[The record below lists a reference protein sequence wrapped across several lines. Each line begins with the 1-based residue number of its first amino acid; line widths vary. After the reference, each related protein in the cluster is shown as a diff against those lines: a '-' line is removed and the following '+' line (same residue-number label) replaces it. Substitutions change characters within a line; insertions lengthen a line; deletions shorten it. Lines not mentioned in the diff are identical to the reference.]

1 MLFSFRHFG
10 SVEWA
15 QALQKS
21 FVWPP
26 VSRSIEAAGSSLNKM
41 SIFVGIAASI
51 AVAMSGNSGGSHDGR
66 AYIGVGLHGRT
77 HLIDFIDRQLASTC
91 AREYSVVFLSRHT
104 FSPFRFLLHP
114 LACPHPRFKDTQC
127 LRQSRLWAGA

>member
-51 AVAMSGNSGGSHDGR
+51 AITRSGNSGGSHDGR

-104 FSPFRFLLHP
+104 FFSFSFFVTSVRLPASPI
-114 LACPHPRFKDTQC
+114 
-127 LRQSRLWAGA
+127 

>member
-51 AVAMSGNSGGSHDGR
+51 AVARSGNSGGSHDGR

-77 HLIDFIDRQLASTC
+77 HLIDFIDRQLASAC

-104 FSPFRFLLHP
+104 FFSFSFFVTSARLPASPI
-114 LACPHPRFKDTQC
+114 
-127 LRQSRLWAGA
+127 